1 MKYIFYLLLVGITFF
16 TSCRNESTERQLI
29 NDAEALLIANPD
41 SAYLLLDSITMA
53 DNLSDKLLARWCM
66 LYGDVADK
74 LHKDMPYVSQLL
86 RARTWYEKHG
96 TPYQQAQIGL
106 YLGRSYVEDKEYMK
120 AMDAYVQ
127 ALDIAEKAKEYN
139 VAGYISS
146 YMGDLYTLKGLSTEA
161 LDKYHRASDYFLK
174 AGNKRS
180 YAISY
185 RDMARTLVYQD
196 STSLA
201 LEYLFKADTIIRK
214 LNDTEA
220 LASIQN
226 GLGNT
231 YAMLDDTVNAEYYYT
246 KSLKTSSIN
255 NAPTY
260 LALCNLYIN
269 KDVNKARN
277 FLDKAKLSLGD
288 NLYTSVAIIY
298 KQYELEKNNDDTRL
312 ALFHLEQYQNALD
325 SIYDLYTKNDILDI
339 EKRYDHVKL
348 LNENGKLRNKNLID
362 IILLNI
368 AIAFALLI
376 YLIYQHNDKNKS
388 KRIYEQN
395 IKINELSLE
404 LDKKIKELYVQETLK
419 SEENEFKDNVLK
431 LNDIKN
437 DIFTI
442 KSELNILRKQKF
454 LSSSITKKVIKLSQ
468 NVIAGYNKPL
478 LSNKDWDSI
487 KNLINNIYPS
497 IDDFLNSD
505 KYGFTDSEI
514 KYCYLSFFELDIRSE
529 SILLN
534 ITTESVT
541 KRRYR
546 IRQKLNIVGE
556 EGSFYAYFMNNI

>member
-29 NDAEALLIANPD
+29 NDAEALLISNPD

-146 YMGDLYTLKGLSTEA
+146 YMGDLYEMKGFSSEA
-161 LDKYHRASDYFLK
+161 LVKYHRASDNFLK

-180 YAISY
+180 YAISF

-325 SIYDLYTKNDILDI
+325 SIYDLNTKNDILDI
-339 EKRYDHVKL
+339 EKRYNHVIL
-348 LNENGKLRNKNLID
+348 LNENNKLRNKNLID
-362 IILLNI
+362 AILLTVI
-368 AIAFALLI
+368 IIVCMIVFV
-376 YLIYQHNDKNKS
+376 IYQYRNKLKNK
-388 KRIYEQN
+388 KLYEQEIKLKQNDIRIYELSSELERMT
-395 IKINELSLE
+395 NELSTQE
-404 LDKKIKELYVQETLK
+404 SIESNEKRLDQLK
-419 SEENEFKDNVLK
+419 NNIV
-431 LNDIKN
+431 DIKN
-437 DIFTI
+437 
-442 KSELNILRKQKF
+442 ELTAL
-454 LSSSITKKVIKLSQ
+454 KKEKLLTSPIVNKIIKLSMKIVPGKGSPLTDRDWLNLR
-468 NVIAGYNKPL
+468 NVINQTYGSFHDFVL
-478 LSNKDWDSI
+478 
-487 KNLINNIYPS
+487 NNEFGLTPAE
-497 IDDFLNSD
+497 LQ
-505 KYGFTDSEI
+505 
-514 KYCYLSFFELDIRSE
+514 YCYLSFLELDIKSE
-529 SILLN
+529 SVLLN
-534 ITTESVT
+534 INPESVS
-541 KRRYR
+541 KRKLR
-546 IRQKLNIVGE
+546 IRQKLGSVGCNMPLYQYIIN
-556 EGSFYAYFMNNI
+556 G